1 MATIKIWDAFNLW
14 RGGLLVLVL
23 LWVCPALAQQPLTL
37 DEAVT
42 KVSKETQG
50 RVLIAERSDEDGKIR
65 YKIKLLT
72 EDGTV
77 KLLYVDPE
85 TGKVEN

>member
-1 MATIKIWDAFNLW
+1 MATTKTRDALNRW

-23 LWVCPALAQQPLTL
+23 LWVCPILAQQPITL

-42 KVSKETQG
+42 KVRTETQG
-50 RVLIAERSDEDGKIR
+50 RVLIAERSDADGKIR

-77 KLLYVDPE
+77 KLLYVDPQ
-85 TGKVEN
+85 TGKIEN